1 MIPAGS
7 TPGRTTAGTHRRF
20 AARALRI
27 GLGSFSLLLGLFILA
42 GTAAGVAGGSADRVL
57 VAEVDGAIT
66 PVVADYLL
74 EGVEAAEDGGYQ
86 AFVVELNTP
95 GGLDSSMREIVQG
108 FIGARVPVIVYVS
121 PQGARAA
128 SAGAIITSAAHVAA
142 MAPATAIG
150 AATPVDIEGGD
161 LGRKVINDAAAYAE
175 SIAGLRGRNVE
186 FAGEMVRRGRSVPAS
201 EALELGAVDLVAG
214 SLSQVL
220 QDAHGRGVTVSPD
233 DSEVTLQTRGAAIE
247 PYEMEL
253 FKRIQQL
260 LADPNL
266 AFLFM
271 SLGTLA
277 IVYELASPG
286 VGAGGAV
293 GAIMIVL
300 ALFSLS
306 VLPVNVAGLLLL
318 LVAAALFAAELFA
331 PGVGIAAAG
340 GSIALLL
347 SGIFLFRDSSGL
359 SVSLGVILP
368 LTLMVGAAVV
378 LAGRLVVRSQLH
390 SSAITGEQQYV
401 GKVVTVR
408 QSGGSRGQ
416 ALVDGS
422 WWNIRSDGRELKVG
436 EQARVTGFDGLDLL
450 VEPAGTSNA
459 SPDEQP

>member
-1 MIPAGS
+1 MLAA
-7 TPGRTTAGTHRRF
+7 TA
-20 AARALRI
+20 
-27 GLGSFSLLLGLFILA
+27 LA
-42 GTAAGVAGGSADRVL
+42 VTGVSADRVL

-66 PVVADYLL
+66 PVIAGYLL
-74 EGVEAAEDGGYQ
+74 DGVEEAEEGGYR
-86 AFVVELNTP
+86 AFVVEMNTP

-108 FIGARVPVIVYVS
+108 FIGARLPVIVYVS
-121 PQGARAA
+121 PQGSRAA

-150 AATPVDIEGGD
+150 AATPVDLEGGD
-161 LGRKVINDAAAYAE
+161 VGRKIINDAAAYAE

-186 FAGEMVRRGRSVPAS
+186 FAGEMVRRGRSVPAE

-220 QDAHGRGVTVSPD
+220 QDADGREVTVGPD
-233 DSEVTLQTRGAAIE
+233 ERVVTLQTRGVGIE

-347 SGIFLFRDSSGL
+347 SGVFLFRDSTGL

-368 LTLMVGAAVV
+368 VTLMVGVGVV
-378 LAGRLVVRSQLH
+378 LAGRLVVRSQMQT
-390 SSAITGEQQYV
+390 SKITGEQQYI
-401 GKVVTVR
+401 GKVVTVK

-416 ALVDGS
+416 ALVDGA
-422 WWNIRSDGRELKVG
+422 WWNIRSDGEELKTG
-436 EQARVTGFDGLDLL
+436 ERVLVTGYDGLDLL
-450 VEPAGTSNA
+450 VGPVEPAATPPAN
-459 SPDEQP
+459 PEVQP

>member
-1 MIPAGS
+1 LASG
-7 TPGRTTAGTHRRF
+7 
-20 AARALRI
+20 
-27 GLGSFSLLLGLFILA
+27 GLSLLLGLLMLA
-42 GTAAGVAGGSADRVL
+42 GTALAVAGASADRVL

-66 PVVADYLL
+66 PVISGYLL
-74 EGVEAAEDGGYQ
+74 DGVEEAEEGGYR

-108 FIGARVPVIVYVS
+108 FIGARLPVIVYVS
-121 PQGARAA
+121 PQGSRAA

-150 AATPVDIEGGD
+150 AATPVDLEGGD
-161 LGRKVINDAAAYAE
+161 VGRKIINDAAAYAE

-186 FAGEMVRRGRSVPAS
+186 FAGEMVRRGRSVPAE
-201 EALELGAVDLVAG
+201 EALEIGAVDLVAG

-220 QDAHGRGVTVSPD
+220 QDAHGREVTVGPD
-233 DSEVTLQTRGAAIE
+233 ETKVTLDTRSAAIE

-347 SGIFLFRDSSGL
+347 SGVFLFRDSTGL
-359 SVSLGVILP
+359 KVSLGVILP
-368 LTLMVGAAVV
+368 MTLMVGVGVV
-378 LAGRLVVRSQLH
+378 LAGRLVVRSQRE
-390 SSAITGEQQYV
+390 SSKITGEQQYV
-401 GKVVTVR
+401 GKVVTTR

-416 ALVDGS
+416 AMVDGA
-422 WWNIRSDGRELKVG
+422 WWNIRTDGTELKVG
-436 EQARVTGFDGLDLL
+436 EQVRITGYDGLDLI
-450 VEPAGTSNA
+450 VEPVETAGSA
-459 SPDEQP
+459 PPGPEVQP